1 MIRDR
6 GILAKLKF
14 ALEFYNAVNARNTG
28 LLAAGVAFFALLA
41 VFPAIAAFISVFG
54 VFSDPNVL
62 NDQLSLWQDLIPP
75 AAYTLMSNQINR
87 LIWANEG
94 VLGWAGLASALI
106 ALFLA
111 RRGVDAMLIGLC
123 AIHRT
128 PRRKGLAHAASV
140 ALITFGML
148 LVGVVALLSFFV
160 VPIILQFLPLGN
172 AQAILVEVSR
182 WVLSLGLVALW
193 IWVFYRIGP
202 NRKEGQIWIWR
213 PGLVLA
219 MVLWIS
225 ASAGFSYYISNFGD
239 YNEIYGSIGAV
250 IALLMWL
257 YISAYSVLLGA
268 VLNATLEQRA
278 KLPADAASGSHDVI
292 PKSDETAPQATE

>member
-1 MIRDR
+1 MFRTL
-6 GILAKLKF
+6 GIMAKLKF
-14 ALEFYNAVNARNTG
+14 AIEFYNAVNARNTG

-41 VFPAIAAFISVFG
+41 VFPALAAFISVFG
-54 VFSDPNVL
+54 IFSDPNML
-62 NDQLSLWQDLIPP
+62 NDQLSLWRDLIPP

-128 PRRKGLAHAASV
+128 PRRKGLAHAATV
-140 ALITFGML
+140 AFITFGML
-148 LVGVVALLSFFV
+148 LVGVVALLSFFI
-160 VPIILQFLPLGN
+160 VPILLQFLPLGN
-172 AQAILVEVSR
+172 AQALLVEISR
-182 WVLSLGLVALW
+182 WCLSLGLVVLW

-202 NRKEGQIWIWR
+202 NRKPGQVWVWK

-219 MVLWIS
+219 MVIWIT

-250 IALLMWL
+250 IALLMWF

-268 VLNATLEQRA
+268 VLNATLEQRL
-278 KLPADAASGSHDVI
+278 KLLPEPESGSHEVI
-292 PKSDETAPQATE
+292 PGSDGNAPPATE